1 MQNVHILHLAST
13 AIVCLLAQF
22 KLKAIFW
29 QTRENRSEVYIAVT
43 SDSVAFSEPS
53 DGPFIVCRRVIEGK
67 MFELRE

>member
-1 MQNVHILHLAST
+1 MQNVHILHLAPT

-29 QTRENRSEVYIAVT
+29 QTRQNRYEVYIAVT

-53 DGPFIVCRRVIEGK
+53 DRPFIVCGRVIEGK